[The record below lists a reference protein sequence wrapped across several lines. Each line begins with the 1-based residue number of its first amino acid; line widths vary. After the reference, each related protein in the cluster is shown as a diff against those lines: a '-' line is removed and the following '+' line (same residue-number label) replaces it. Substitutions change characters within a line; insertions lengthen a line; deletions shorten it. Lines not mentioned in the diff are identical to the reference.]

1 MANFRLQTVLELK
14 QRLEDAQQ
22 QELANLAQQR
32 LQAEEA
38 LRLLAQQQ
46 HEQEEALA
54 TRVRRGQ
61 LHADEVGSAL
71 AYIEGVRIS
80 ITAQRDH
87 TSALELRIRESRER
101 LAELARERQVLEKL
115 RDRHNEAEAVE
126 ETRRDQRAADEL
138 VSQRYARKAWEV

>member
-1 MANFRLQTVLELK
+1 MANFRLQTVLDLK

-46 HEQEEALA
+46 RAQEEALA
-54 TRVRRGQ
+54 NRVRNGQ
-61 LHADEVGSAL
+61 LHADEVGAAL
-71 AYIEGVRIS
+71 AYIENVRIS
-80 ITAQRDH
+80 ITAQRDD
-87 TSALELRIRESRER
+87 TTALEARIRESRER
-101 LAELARERQVLEKL
+101 LTELARERQVLEKL
-115 RDRHNEAEAVE
+115 RERHLEAEAVE

>member
-1 MANFRLQTVLELK
+1 MPTFRLQSVLDLK

-22 QELANLAQQR
+22 QELATLAQQR

-46 HEQEEALA
+46 RAQEEALA
-54 TRVRRGQ
+54 GRVRSGQ
-61 LHADEVGSAL
+61 LHADEVGAAL
-71 AYIEGVRIS
+71 AYIESVRVS
-80 ITAQRDH
+80 ITAQRDQ
-87 TSALELRIRESRER
+87 TTALEQRIHDSRER
-101 LAELARERQVLEKL
+101 LTELARERQVLEKL
-115 RDRHNEAEAVE
+115 RERHLEAAAVQ